1 MKEDY
6 GFAPLII
13 GVSAISAI
21 LAGGTAYY
29 VTKKIYENK
38 YYDCLTEMTK
48 KGYSIEK
55 AKSACIAGKRPSILQ
70 QLAIIPI
77 IGLFSYG
84 IFKTLTEG
92 R

>member
-1 MKEDY
+1 MREDY
-6 GFAPLII
+6 GFIPLVV
-13 GVSAISAI
+13 GVGAISAL

-29 VTKKIYENK
+29 VTKKIYENR

-48 KGYSIEK
+48 KGYSIDK
-55 AKSACIAGKRPSILQ
+55 AKSVCILGKRPSILQ
-70 QLAIIPI
+70 QLALVPI
-77 IGLFSYG
+77 ISLFSYG